1 MAKVVQGKSERS
13 FPAFVFPLKQ
23 SKTANAVTQTPHTHT
38 HTPSTHSKT
47 HTHTHTHTFGV
58 YQRANTKKW

>member
-38 HTPSTHSKT
+38 HNKHTLKNAHS
-47 HTHTHTHTFGV
+47 HIHTFGV